1 MTDTPDR
8 DPNGGPAQP
17 EENLAQPDAPGA
29 PQPSPAKFGPDQPG
43 SSQPG
48 QAQTGSPLAGA
59 LLRLPG
65 LAAIALYMLLLAGV
79 VILGVAGK
87 RYPPLY
93 LAFPALFMAAGFGLL
108 LFLRWAWAL
117 ALAAVVM
124 LMTVF
129 FFEFMK
135 SHAASGLVQGL
146 LNLVFF
152 LYLVRAEVRDHL
164 R

>member
-1 MTDTPDR
+1 MTDTPIR
-8 DPNGGPAQP
+8 KPGGTGTGEPQAGNQP
-17 EENLAQPDAPGA
+17 TSSGAPA
-29 PQPSPAKFGPDQPG
+29 PQPNRS
-43 SSQPG
+43 
-48 QAQTGSPLAGA
+48 

-65 LAAIALYMLLLAGV
+65 LAAIALYMLFLAGV

-87 RYPPLY
+87 HYPPLY
-93 LAFPALFMAAGFGLL
+93 LVFPALFIAAGFGLL
-108 LFLRWAWAL
+108 LLLRWAWAL

-129 FFEFMK
+129 FYEFGK
-135 SHAASGLVQGL
+135 AHAAVGLVQGL

-152 LYLVRAEVRDHL
+152 LYLVRAEVRSNL